1 MAATADEI
9 SRPSYMH
16 VHRLIY
22 MIITII
28 VITFIIIPDA
38 YSHLFISDYDI
49 VVAAACYRNR
59 AP

>member
-1 MAATADEI
+1 
-9 SRPSYMH
+9 MH

-28 VITFIIIPDA
+28 VIIFIIIPDA